1 MEEYVIEEKGETC
14 EIIEFKPIII
24 EQKGNNFN
32 LEIKINSEGN
42 DIILSINDKNQFPPV
57 YYSKSMNLKQI
68 KNLNKAFNTFST
80 FNDFYNYL
88 KSLTDIKK
96 LNIQKEKDKL
106 SIINQEIKID
116 LIASKKDLE
125 INIKDIYEEL
135 INIKE
140 KIKEIDIIKK
150 ENIELKK
157 RIDIL
162 EKDNQKLNIENKSLK
177 NEIKI
182 ILNDQ
187 NKNKAEKI
195 STEIFNE
202 IKKDFPSLEE
212 IISKNEVIEKL
223 LNNNFNKQKTKKEIE
238 DEINYFKNI
247 EKEEEKIYYKLCKR
261 NDIDISK
268 SNKNNILEIMSLL
281 PMKKDDIYEFFKK
294 VDRKDNIDYQRLYQ
308 MSVELENVYC
318 VSGFL
323 EMIEVLNK
331 IIELN
336 YDEAKINDWIEN
348 RLVNG

>member
-57 YYSKSMNLKQI
+57 YYTNSMNLKQI

-162 EKDNQKLNIENKSLK
+162 EKNNQRLNIENKSLK
-177 NEIKI
+177 NEIEI

-187 NKNKAEKI
+187 KKI
-195 STEIFNE
+195 
-202 IKKDFPSLEE
+202 
-212 IISKNEVIEKL
+212 
-223 LNNNFNKQKTKKEIE
+223 KQKKYLLKYLMKLKKI
-238 DEINYFKNI
+238 FH
-247 EKEEEKIYYKLCKR
+247 
-261 NDIDISK
+261 
-268 SNKNNILEIMSLL
+268 LL
-281 PMKKDDIYEFFKK
+281 KK
-294 VDRKDNIDYQRLYQ
+294 
-308 MSVELENVYC
+308 
-318 VSGFL
+318 
-323 EMIEVLNK
+323 
-331 IIELN
+331 
-336 YDEAKINDWIEN
+336 
-348 RLVNG
+348 

>member
-14 EIIEFKPIII
+14 EIIELKPIII

-57 YYSKSMNLKQI
+57 YYTNSMNLKQI

-116 LIASKKDLE
+116 LIASKKDSE

-177 NEIKI
+177 TEIKI

-223 LNNNFNKQKTKKEIE
+223 LNNNFDKQKTKKEIE

-261 NDIDISK
+261 NDINISK
-268 SNKNNILEIMSLL
+268 SNKNDILEI
-281 PMKKDDIYEFFKK
+281 I
-294 VDRKDNIDYQRLYQ
+294 R
-308 MSVELENVYC
+308 
-318 VSGFL
+318 
-323 EMIEVLNK
+323 
-331 IIELN
+331 
-336 YDEAKINDWIEN
+336 
-348 RLVNG
+348 

>member
-1 MEEYVIEEKGETC
+1 
-14 EIIEFKPIII
+14 
-24 EQKGNNFN
+24 
-32 LEIKINSEGN
+32 
-42 DIILSINDKNQFPPV
+42 
-57 YYSKSMNLKQI
+57 MNLKQI
-68 KNLNKAFNTFST
+68 KNLNKAFNIFST

-88 KSLTDIKK
+88 KSLADIKK

-106 SIINQEIKID
+106 SIINREIKID

-223 LNNNFNKQKTKKEIE
+223 LNNNFDKQKTKKEIE
-238 DEINYFKNI
+238 DEINYPKNT

-261 NDIDISK
+261 NYIDISK
-268 SNKNNILEIMSLL
+268 SNKNDILEIIRLL
-281 PMKKDDIYEFFKK
+281 LFEEKDDIYEFFKK

-308 MSVELENVYC
+308 MSVELENVYAI
-318 VSGFL
+318 SQFL

-348 RLVNG
+348 ILVNG